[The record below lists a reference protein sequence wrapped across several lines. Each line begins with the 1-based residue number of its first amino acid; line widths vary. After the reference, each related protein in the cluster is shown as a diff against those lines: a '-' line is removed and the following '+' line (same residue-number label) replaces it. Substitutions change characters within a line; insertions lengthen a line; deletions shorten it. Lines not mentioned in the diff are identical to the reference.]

1 MADNQQSFEY
11 TGINNR
17 GQRLDGVVQALDVKE
32 AQNELTRM
40 GIEVI
45 SIQQKA
51 QVGFGN
57 LKFGVSGKRKK
68 KIKPN
73 DILLLTR
80 YISTMLA
87 AGLPIVQSLDIIS
100 RDQENPS
107 VNEMI
112 RNIKNNI
119 AGGKTLAESF
129 RQYPEQFGE
138 LYCSLISAG
147 EKSGTLEKIL
157 KRLGNYLERTET
169 LKRKVKKA
177 LIYPAAIM
185 TVALGVSLI
194 LLLFVVPQF
203 QKMFTSFGA
212 ELPFFT
218 RMIVNMSDFIR
229 SYWYLILLACIGGV
243 WLLRRYIRE
252 SDAAKDAI
260 DRNILKVYLI
270 GTVIQKSVIAR
281 FARTLATT
289 LEAGMPIVDSM
300 RTMSQVMGNRIYAK
314 AVLDVCNDVV
324 NGKQLSVAMEN
335 TKLFPNMAIQM
346 IAVGEASGSL
356 SEMLNKVAD
365 YYEEEVNSIVDN
377 LSSLLEPIIMVVL
390 GVIVGGFV
398 IAMYLPIFK
407 IGSLF

>member
-1 MADNQQSFEY
+1 MAENHQTFQY

-17 GQRLDGVVQALDVKE
+17 GQRLDGVVQAIDAKD
-32 AQNELTRM
+32 AQSELAKM

-45 SIQQKA
+45 DLQQKSSF
-51 QVGFGN
+51 GFGGGGGF
-57 LKFGVSGKRKK
+57 KARKK
-68 KIKPN
+68 KIKPK

-80 YISTMLA
+80 YISTMLT
-87 AGLPIVQSLDIIS
+87 AGLPIVQSLEIIS
-100 RDQENPS
+100 KDQENPA
-107 VNEMI
+107 VHDMI
-112 RNIKNNI
+112 KNIKNNI

-129 RQYPEQFGE
+129 KQYPEHFNE
-138 LYCSLISAG
+138 LYCNLISSG

-177 LIYPAAIM
+177 LVYPIAIM

-194 LLLFVVPQF
+194 LLVFVVPQF
-203 QKMFTSFGA
+203 EKMFSSFGA
-212 ELPFFT
+212 QLPLFT
-218 RMIVNMSDFIR
+218 RMIVSMSNFMR
-229 SYWYLILLACIGGV
+229 SYWYIIIGVVGFSI
-243 WLLRRYIRE
+243 WGLKRYIASSE
-252 SDAAKDAI
+252 SAKYAI
-260 DRNILKVYLI
+260 DKTMLRIYII
-270 GTVIQKSVIAR
+270 GSVTQKSIIAR

-289 LEAGMPIVDSM
+289 LEAGMPIVESM
-300 RTMSQVMGNRIYAK
+300 KAMSLVMGNRIYSK
-314 AVLDVCNDVV
+314 AVLDICNDVT
-324 NGKQLSVAMEN
+324 NGKQLSAAMEA

-356 SEMLNKVAD
+356 AEMLNKVAD
-365 YYEEEVNSIVDN
+365 YYEEEVNSVVDN
-377 LSSLLEPIIMVVL
+377 LSSLLEPVIMVIL